1 MLDIQIKEMSK
12 RFKDNILYEG
22 VNLSVP
28 RGQTVGIVG
37 ANGAGKSVLF
47 KLIAGLDYTDAGK
60 IYVRG
65 REVGRNLSFP
75 KDLGFLVNQPGFIEF
90 YDGFS
95 NLKLLAEIQGKI
107 DDEKIRHY
115 MRLIGLNPDD
125 KSRVKTYSSGMKQ
138 KLGIVQAIM
147 EDQTIVIL
155 DEPFN
160 TLDYQ
165 TNAETLR
172 ILLSLKQEGKTLLLT
187 SHQHDILEKI
197 CDQIYVISNRKIVPF
212 NEELRRSYF
221 SIFSY

>member
-75 KDLGFLVNQPGFIEF
+75 KDLGLLVNQPGFIEF

-172 ILLSLKQEGKTLLLT
+172 ILLSLKKEGKTLLLT

>member
-1 MLDIQIKEMSK
+1 MLDLQIKEMSK

-75 KDLGFLVNQPGFIEF
+75 KDLGLLVNQPGFIEF

-172 ILLSLKQEGKTLLLT
+172 ILLSLKKEGKTLLLT